1 MAVVLFHSTAPWS
14 PSGYGTQCGIWAPK
28 LREMGHEVFISTYWG
43 LNGSPTTWD
52 GITVLPGFGSA
63 YCSTSLQQHARHIN
77 PDLVLTL
84 GDVWV
89 MDPAVLREL
98 PVAHWLPEDA
108 RPMSMA
114 VRGVVEAGG
123 SQLVAMSR
131 FGLERFR
138 DAGFLD
144 ALYCPHGLD
153 MSTWRIPEDKAAL
166 RAKYGVGPDTFVI
179 GVNAANNDAL
189 RKAPAE
195 MFLAFAKF
203 LRSRPDSVM
212 WLHTAVHCD
221 GGQDLEYLA
230 ESLGLTDKIKVVDQY
245 RYSAGLIQ
253 PSELC
258 EWYGACDVLLAST
271 YGEGFGLPIVEA
283 KACGVPVITTRCSS
297 MEELNPDGYQVE
309 GQPFYNGVHRAWW
322 MRPNV
327 ADIVRALEQAHEDRP
342 DVDPVKIRESVQQ
355 YEVSRVAVEHM
366 APVVGTLLERM
377 AARKAA

>member
-1 MAVVLFHSTAPWS
+1 
-14 PSGYGTQCGIWAPK
+14 
-28 LREMGHEVFISTYWG
+28 MGHEVFISTYWG

-52 GITVLPGFGSA
+52 GITVLPGFGGA
-63 YCSTSLQQHARHIN
+63 YCSASLKEHARHTG

-89 MDPAVLREL
+89 MDPGVLREL

-108 RPMSMA
+108 RPMSAA
-114 VRGVVEAGG
+114 VRQVVEPAG
-123 SQLVAMSR
+123 SQLVAMSQ

-138 DAGFLD
+138 DAGFTN
-144 ALYCPHGLD
+144 ALYCPHAVD
-153 MSTWRIPEDKAAL
+153 FDVWKIPEDKAAL
-166 RAKYGVGPDTFVI
+166 RAKHGIGPDTFVI

-230 ESLGLTDKIKVVDQY
+230 EALGLTDKIKVVDQY
-245 RYSAGLIQ
+245 RYSAGLITPQ
-253 PSELC
+253 DLA
-258 EWYGACDVLLAST
+258 EWYQCLDVLCAAT
-271 YGEGFGLPIVEA
+271 YGEGFGLPIPEA
-283 KACGVPVITTRCSS
+283 MACGVPVITTDASA
-297 MEELNPDGYQVE
+297 MTELNPDGIRVS
-309 GQPFYNGVHRAWW
+309 GQPFWNGVHRAWW
-322 MRPNV
+322 IRPDV
-327 ADIVRALEQAHEDRP
+327 PELAAAFEQVREQRD
-342 DVDPVKIRESVQQ
+342 DVDPVKLRDSVAC
-355 YEVSRVAVEHM
+355 YDVPAVAENFM
-366 APVVGTLLERM
+366 RPVIDTLLERM